1 MTSSDTTPAR
11 RRPALFLVPVLA
23 LVAVGALAR
32 TIHFRSTHESTDNAQ
47 VDGHIVPVLAKV
59 GGYVAAVP
67 VAENDSV
74 EAGALLVQV
83 DSTEYVQRLAQA
95 EAEYAAAVAAA
106 GGRGVPGQAEAQVAT
121 AAGARGAL
129 GAQLTAARAQ
139 AARAQADLSR
149 GEELVQQQIISRK
162 ELDALRAAQA
172 AAEAAV
178 QAVEEQ
184 AAAAGATVTS
194 AEAGV
199 RLARARLDAARAMR
213 EVAALQLGYTQVRA
227 PQAGRVA
234 RKTVE
239 VGQLANAGQPLLS
252 IVGGADVWVTA
263 NFKETQ
269 VGAMRPG
276 QPVAIEVDAY
286 PGCEAVGTVASI
298 GSATGARF
306 ALLPPDNATGNF
318 TKVVQRIPVRIAV
331 TDGCGADRPLR
342 PGLSVSVAVAT
353 R

>member
-1 MTSSDTTPAR
+1 MTATDPTPTR
-11 RRPALFLVPVLA
+11 KRPALLIAAVLA
-23 LVAVGALAR
+23 LAALGSIAR
-32 TIHFRSTHESTDNAQ
+32 TVHFRTTHESTENAQ
-47 VDGHIVPVLAKV
+47 VDGHIVPVLVKV
-59 GGYVAAVP
+59 GGYIAAVP

-74 EAGALLVQV
+74 DAGALLVQV

-95 EAEYAAAVAAA
+95 EADYAAAAAAA
-106 GGRGVPGQAEAQVAT
+106 GGSGTTGQAEAQVAT

-129 GAQLTAARAQ
+129 AAQVTAARAQ
-139 AARAQADLSR
+139 AARAQADLAR

-172 AAEAAV
+172 AAQAAV

-184 AAAAGATVTS
+184 ASAAGATVTS
-194 AEAGV
+194 AEAGL

-213 EVAALQLGYTQVRA
+213 EVAALQLRYTQVRA

-239 VGQLANAGQPLLS
+239 VGQLVNAGQPVLS
-252 IVGGADVWVTA
+252 IVGAGDVWITA

-269 VGAMRPG
+269 VGAMAAG
-276 QPVAIEVDAY
+276 QAVAIEVDAY
-286 PGCEAVGTVASI
+286 PGCEARGTVESI

-331 TDGCGADRPLR
+331 TEGCGAERPLR

>member
-1 MTSSDTTPAR
+1 MTTTEPTPTR
-11 RRPALFLVPVLA
+11 KRPALLVVAVLA
-23 LVAVGALAR
+23 LVAIASIAR
-32 TIHFRSTHESTDNAQ
+32 TVHYRSTHESTDNAQ

-59 GGYVAAVP
+59 GGYVVAVP

-74 EAGALLVQV
+74 AAGALVVQV
-83 DSTEYVQRLAQA
+83 DSTEYGQRLAQA
-95 EAEYAAAVAAA
+95 EAEYAAAAAAA
-106 GGRGVPGQAEAQVAT
+106 GGGGATGQAEAQVAT
-121 AAGARGAL
+121 ASGARGAMA
-129 GAQLTAARAQ
+129 AQLTAARAQ
-139 AARAQADLSR
+139 AARAQADLAR

-172 AAEAAV
+172 AAQAAV

-194 AEAGV
+194 AEAGL

-213 EVAALQLGYTQVRA
+213 DVAALQLRYTQVRA

-239 VGQLANAGQPLLS
+239 VGQLVNAGQPLLS
-252 IVGGADVWVTA
+252 IVGGSEVWVTA

-269 VGAMRPG
+269 VGAMQPG
-276 QPVAIEVDAY
+276 QTVTIDVDAY
-286 PGCEAVGTVASI
+286 PGCEARGTVESI

-331 TDGCGADRPLR
+331 TTGCGPARPLR